1 MAVTSSQD
9 MPERGVTRI
18 VATMTAQNDVLNFT
32 MQRVSAMSIQAEGV
46 SAGDVELNASNDGT
60 NYYALPTAIT
70 FAADGIKSIALADL
84 GYLNYQIKL
93 VTASEAVVVTVVGMA
108 QR

>member
-18 VATMTAQNDVLNFT
+18 VATLTAQNDVLNFT
-32 MQRVSAMSIQAEGV
+32 MQRMSAMSIQAEGLSTAAV
-46 SAGDVELNASNDGT
+46 DLNASNNGVD
-60 NYYALPTAIT
+60 YYALPTAVSL
-70 FAADGIKSIALADL
+70 AADGIKSVAVADL
-84 GYLNYQIKL
+84 GYLNYQILLK
-93 VTASEAVVVTVVGMA
+93 TASNTATVTVVGMA